1 MPTPASCGI
10 RSGSTRIVGG
20 TEAPINSWPWQA
32 MLRSTSPD
40 YQFCGGTLVRREWVV
55 TAAHCVEGNDN
66 TKLYV
71 RQVNWDSRV
80 TNLGAN

>member
-1 MPTPASCGI
+1 MH
-10 RSGSTRIVGG
+10 
-20 TEAPINSWPWQA
+20 
-32 MLRSTSPD
+32 
-40 YQFCGGTLVRREWVV
+40 REWVV